1 MSRWEM
7 LNGTEEASGGEGDV
21 WGGKGDE
28 LTLIRHFDSFTT
40 FMSTAQTQ
48 VQRSYHPSS
57 TSPNSLLVFARVTG
71 LRA

>member
-7 LNGTEEASGGEGDV
+7 LNGTEEAWGGEGDV

-48 VQRSYHPSS
+48 VQRSSHPSS